1 MLIAYRKL
9 TNKNVKHAW
18 KEKNIKSERDFI
30 GIQDNKLSYKCK
42 KRNKKWLKPVDE
54 LIKKFSG
61 IYQFCN
67 GDLSKFVLLLRK
79 RVYPYEDMD
88 SWEKFDETTI
98 PPREFFCSKL
108 NLENITDKD
117 YAHPQ
122 EVWDAFEIKDHCK
135 YHHLYV
141 LYDTLLLA
149 DVFENFKDKCIEI
162 YEFDLIHF
170 GFEPELPWQA
180 CLKKTE
186 VKLELITN
194 YEMLMIVENG
204 IRGEICQA
212 THRYAKAN
220 NKYMNNYDKNIE
232 SSYIKFLDANNL
244 YGWAMSQ
251 KLPVNG
257 FIWVKKLSK
266 FNEDFIK
273 KYVENSNIGYFLEVA
288 VE

>member
-1 MLIAYRKL
+1 MHGK
-9 TNKNVKHAW
+9 K
-18 KEKNIKSERDFI
+18 KNIKSERDFI
-30 GIQDNKLSYKCK
+30 GIQDNKLSYKYK
-42 KRNKKWLKPVDE
+42 KFNKKWLKPVDE
-54 LIKKFSG
+54 LIKKFSS

-88 SWEKFDETTI
+88 SWEKLDETTI
-98 PPREFFCSKL
+98 PPKEFFYSKL
-108 NLENITDKD
+108 NLENITGKD
-117 YAHPQ
+117 YTHAQ
-122 EVWDAFEIKDHCK
+122 EVWDAFEIKDRCK
-135 YHHLYV
+135 YHYLCV
-141 LYDTLLLA
+141 LYDTLLLG

-162 YEFDLIHF
+162 YEFDPIHF
-170 GFEPELPWQA
+170 EFAPELPWQA
-180 CLKKTE
+180 CVKKTE
-186 VKLELITN
+186 KKLELITD

-251 KLPVNG
+251 TLPVNG

-273 KYVENSNIGYFLEVA
+273 KYDENSNKRYFLEVA